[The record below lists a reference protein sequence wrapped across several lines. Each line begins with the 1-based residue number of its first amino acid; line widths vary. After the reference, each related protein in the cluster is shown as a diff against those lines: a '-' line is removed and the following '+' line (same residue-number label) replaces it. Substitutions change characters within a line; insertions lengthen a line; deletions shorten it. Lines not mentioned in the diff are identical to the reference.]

1 MRAAY
6 RVTDIC
12 LKCRLRQASGKIKE
26 EFQKF
31 RIVIQ
36 GVFIIMHARILL
48 DFYCKSLLLSKF
60 EEIFNGKQRNFARMM
75 PGFNY

>member
-36 GVFIIMHARILL
+36 GVFIIMHAQILL
-48 DFYCKSLLLSKF
+48 DFYCKSVLLPGLKKSLMANK
-60 EEIFNGKQRNFARMM
+60 EILLG
-75 PGFNY
+75 